1 MHSRHWAGISPHL
14 RTQLLLKIADAI
26 EQNAEELGCLESL
39 DMGAPVSFTAGR
51 VAASAE
57 IFRYYAGWATKIYGT
72 TNASDAKRFI
82 YMLREPMGV
91 CALINAWNVPLVMA
105 ATKIAP
111 AMACGNT
118 AVVKPA
124 ERSSCACSRL

>member
-1 MHSRHWAGISPHL
+1 MPGVARHGCTGLVHSRAGGSVGG
-14 RTQLLLKIADAI
+14 D
-26 EQNAEELGCLESL
+26 
-39 DMGAPVSFTAGR
+39 
-51 VAASAE
+51 
-57 IFRYYAGWATKIYGT
+57 FRYYAGWATKIYGT

-124 ERSSCACSRL
+124 ERSSCACSRALKGTKTPRVRCVQAAGRQPFRRRT